1 MHRVFTGRDVIL
13 EVFKKRG
20 GGIYIILILR
30 GGLSTPF
37 PPLMTVDKIM
47 NEIYIYKSP
56 NIFNKTTP

>member
-13 EVFKKRG
+13 EVFKKWG

-30 GGLSTPF
+30 GVLSTPF
-37 PPLMTVDKIM
+37 LTLMTVDKIM

-56 NIFNKTTP
+56 NILNKTTP

>member
-30 GGLSTPF
+30 GVLSTPF
-37 PPLMTVDKIM
+37 LTLMTVDKIM

-56 NIFNKTTP
+56 NILNKTTP